1 MQVFYGTRLY
11 KKWGGKLFKRIYIPY
26 LLLALIFGN
35 PLNVSTL
42 FRILWGSDQTV
53 DSVTSSHLWFLPCFF
68 ISSFIYQIL
77 FIIIKK
83 PTFRLLIIIL
93 MGTIS
98 SLLDYNSTITIQLG
112 GALIYLSGHAETSA
126 LSIYNLGFPFDL
138 NVAFTGIVFM
148 YMGTVLKKM
157 YDRYELLENKQ
168 YLLASI
174 TLIFPLGFLFYKLNM
189 GYVTT
194 TWIYAIN
201 AISWAV
207 YGNYLYFLLASF
219 LLSVAFLNVAA
230 LINNK
235 YFARW
240 GQYTLAIYA
249 FHPFIMY
256 SLNRY
261 MQAMKVDIL
270 NVYGP
275 LEIYTLLILIICIV
289 SIPIIRKIDNHLIG
303 E

>member
-1 MQVFYGTRLY
+1 
-11 KKWGGKLFKRIYIPY
+11 
-26 LLLALIFGN
+26 
-35 PLNVSTL
+35 
-42 FRILWGSDQTV
+42 
-53 DSVTSSHLWFLPCFF
+53 
-68 ISSFIYQIL
+68 
-77 FIIIKK
+77 
-83 PTFRLLIIIL
+83 

-168 YLLASI
+168 Y
-174 TLIFPLGFLFYKLNM
+174 
-189 GYVTT
+189 
-194 TWIYAIN
+194 
-201 AISWAV
+201 
-207 YGNYLYFLLASF
+207 LLASF